1 MWCDSGGVGPSIS
14 ANRRNVRKRRVRS
27 HVRRSYPPR
36 VSARGS
42 RVGRGADRRASSRS
56 TDAVLA
62 PVEPVIA
69 AARDLAVQRG
79 LPPDWLN
86 DAVKAYVPP
95 VGSED
100 WVELIR
106 EGDLTVSIASAE
118 LLLAIKLY
126 ANRGRRDTEDIEYLL
141 GACGVTSLEE
151 AQAIYERYH
160 AQDLISDS
168 AALRVQAWLSRRDP

>member
-1 MWCDSGGVGPSIS
+1 MTAFDADQISNLLRDLVRRLAQQGVSGGIRVVGGS
-14 ANRRNVRKRRVRS
+14 AIALMN
-27 HVRRSYPPR
+27 PQ
-36 VSARGS
+36 
-42 RVGRGADRRASSRS
+42 RRA
-56 TDAVLA
+56 THDIDAVLA
-62 PVEPVIA
+62 PVEPIMA

-118 LLLAIKLY
+118 LLLAMKLY